1 MTTRRPIYI
10 AGRAV
15 TTGDGLD
22 VLDKYSGR
30 VAAQVSR
37 AGADQME
44 HAIAAAHRGR
54 AAMAAFPPDARRDVL
69 DHCVMRF
76 TERRDELADL
86 LCTEAGKP
94 IRDARGEVDR
104 LIDTF
109 RIAAGEAT
117 RIGGEVLA
125 ETALPPDAWSV
136 VVCDTATSA
145 PLVEDPRIAFLS
157 FTGGP
162 VGWDLRAKAG
172 RKKVALELGGNAAC
186 IVDEDAGVPLD
197 HLVKRLVFGAYYQS
211 GQSCIS
217 VQRIIAHERIA
228 GQLSAALADAVRALK
243 PGDPHD
249 ETTDIGP
256 VIDTA
261 AADRLVEWIDEA
273 RSGGARALV
282 EGHRDGTMLAPWLL
296 ANVPRECRLYREE
309 AFGPV
314 ALIETV
320 TDFDAAIERANDSRY
335 GLQCGVFTAR
345 LDHAM
350 RAWDRLEVGGVVVG
364 DVPSVRVDNMPYGGV
379 KDSGVGREGV
389 RSTIAEMTEVRLLVV
404 RDPP

>member
-1 MTTRRPIYI
+1 VQRVI
-10 AGRAV
+10 AH
-15 TTGDGLD
+15 
-22 VLDKYSGR
+22 
-30 VAAQVSR
+30 
-37 AGADQME
+37 E
-44 HAIAAAHRGR
+44 AIAAR
-54 AAMAAFPPDARRDVL
+54 L
-69 DHCVMRF
+69 S
-76 TERRDELADL
+76 
-86 LCTEAGKP
+86 EA
-94 IRDARGEVDR
+94 
-104 LIDTF
+104 
-109 RIAAGEAT
+109 
-117 RIGGEVLA
+117 
-125 ETALPPDAWSV
+125 
-136 VVCDTATSA
+136 
-145 PLVEDPRIAFLS
+145 LS
-157 FTGGP
+157 
-162 VGWDLRAKAG
+162 
-172 RKKVALELGGNAAC
+172 
-186 IVDEDAGVPLD
+186 
-197 HLVKRLVFGAYYQS
+197 
-211 GQSCIS
+211 
-217 VQRIIAHERIA
+217 
-228 GQLSAALADAVRALK
+228 DAVRALK

-296 ANVPRECRLYREE
+296 ANVPRECRLYQEE

-389 RSTIAEMTEVRLLVV
+389 RSTIEELTDVRVLVV